1 MSDQTFAFSLRFSR
15 TQFCLAFFSGVF
27 NSLPVGKVLSEA
39 RRRDK
44 TIKKSLTFLDEKK
57 IQLNQSLSIRSGS
70 LDVQFSDK
78 NDFFFSF
85 C

>member
-39 RRRDK
+39 RRRDQ

-57 IQLNQSLSIRSGS
+57 NPTKSEPFNPIWVIGCSILG
-70 LDVQFSDK
+70 
-78 NDFFFSF
+78 
-85 C
+85 